1 MRYISEDD
9 KETKKKG
16 TRRRKRN
23 RKILLVGLEKRL
35 VKLSQKQKQELI
47 DVNEHDFEGRQ
58 VITMGP
64 GAIRQS
70 NSPCQQP

>member
-47 DVNEHDFEGRQ
+47 DVNEHDFEGYLNYCYKSKEL
-58 VITMGP
+58 TFY
-64 GAIRQS
+64 A
-70 NSPCQQP
+70 